1 MEDVLQN
8 SFQYVKW
15 TLLASASIFIRFRTS
30 FKLCTVG
37 SWILLVLSKALISCI
52 FDDQSCLMMLNHL
65 IANSCISQGRPA
77 SAQGQWA
84 CAAAARRNFLP
95 ETHQKTWLY
104 YDLAFAWNTIIIQL
118 CTLAKATIVVSFDV
132 TKYHLLWSNHVCWV
146 MHSGEKTSH
155 MVFRWQVFL
164 LLLVVF

>member
-1 MEDVLQN
+1 MTR
-8 SFQYVKW
+8 
-15 TLLASASIFIRFRTS
+15 TLWTS

-84 CAAAARRNFLP
+84 CAAAWRGAIFSLKPIKRLGYIM
-95 ETHQKTWLY
+95 T
-104 YDLAFAWNTIIIQL
+104 
-118 CTLAKATIVVSFDV
+118 
-132 TKYHLLWSNHVCWV
+132 
-146 MHSGEKTSH
+146 
-155 MVFRWQVFL
+155 L
-164 LLLVVF
+164 LLLEIPLLFNYVLWQRQPSSSPLMSQNTTCFGVIMFVELCTAGKKHHA